1 MVAYLL
7 ARHNIKY
14 IKRPEFK
21 FFICTKTI
29 LILYK
34 HLVKIR
40 WNNFPN
46 LFARIV
52 SFYTNDT
59 MNEINNRNI
68 IFIDKLDC
76 SNTTF
81 LLLFFQIKEIRI
93 FVIYLFVFVRQKKR
107 LIQ

>member
-7 ARHNIKY
+7 VYPNIKY
-14 IKRPEFK
+14 IKRPEFEI
-21 FFICTKTI
+21 FIRRKTI

-34 HLVKIR
+34 HLIKIR
-40 WNNFPN
+40 WENLSN

-52 SFYTNDT
+52 SFYTNNT
-59 MNEINNRNI
+59 MNEINNTNI
-68 IFIDKLDC
+68 IFIDKLDY

-93 FVIYLFVFVRQKKR
+93 FKEKIDS
-107 LIQ
+107 ITTE